1 MLSLFHDSK
10 HETETKI
17 YYGFSGIKNFY
28 EDFLSHAKK
37 EWLVLGVPKRAE
49 LLGGYFKDLS
59 QRRGNKNI
67 KLRIIYNKEAEDMA
81 KIRKKQL
88 LSEVRILP
96 DNYITPASIDI
107 LSDRIG
113 ITIYSAEP
121 IIFSLV
127 NEDVANSF
135 RNYFDIIW
143 KKSIKV

>member
-1 MLSLFHDSK
+1 
-10 HETETKI
+10 
-17 YYGFSGIKNFY
+17 
-28 EDFLSHAKK
+28 
-37 EWLVLGVPKRAE
+37 
-49 LLGGYFKDLS
+49 
-59 QRRGNKNI
+59 
-67 KLRIIYNKEAEDMA
+67 MA